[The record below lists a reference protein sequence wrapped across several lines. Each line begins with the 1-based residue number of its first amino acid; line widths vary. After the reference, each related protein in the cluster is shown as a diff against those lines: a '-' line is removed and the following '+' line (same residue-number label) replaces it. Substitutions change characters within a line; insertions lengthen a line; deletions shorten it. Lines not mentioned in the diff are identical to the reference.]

1 MTLLRKALKIAGGIV
16 AALLLVLAAGFGLL
30 QTGPGKAWLAQR
42 LAVALSGPSGSA
54 TITGIEGVVP
64 FDMPVAKI
72 ELADAQGPRLT
83 IEDAVLSVAPADL
96 LARRLHIR
104 ELGARLIRVDHA
116 SQASSSST
124 IDPATLL
131 HPPLAVTLERL
142 HVDRLELGPALLGEP
157 VALTLAASGRMGGGS
172 AAADLD
178 IHRID
183 GASGAARLHLA
194 LSGEPLR
201 LALAGEVTE
210 PSGRLLAT
218 LLGRGALPLTL

>member
-54 TITGIEGVVP
+54 TIRGIEGVVP
-64 FDMPVAKI
+64 FDMRVAKI

-116 SQASSSST
+116 SQASSST

>member
-1 MTLLRKALKIAGGIV
+1 MTLLRKSLKVAGGTL
-16 AALLLVLAAGFGLL
+16 AALVLVLVAGFGLL

-42 LAVALSGPSGSA
+42 LAAALSGPGGQATVSGIA
-54 TITGIEGVVP
+54 GLVP
-64 FDMPVAKI
+64 FDMRIARI

-131 HPPLAVTLERL
+131 HPPLAVTLE
-142 HVDRLELGPALLGEP
+142 
-157 VALTLAASGRMGGGS
+157 
-172 AAADLD
+172 
-178 IHRID
+178 
-183 GASGAARLHLA
+183 
-194 LSGEPLR
+194 
-201 LALAGEVTE
+201 
-210 PSGRLLAT
+210 
-218 LLGRGALPLTL
+218 